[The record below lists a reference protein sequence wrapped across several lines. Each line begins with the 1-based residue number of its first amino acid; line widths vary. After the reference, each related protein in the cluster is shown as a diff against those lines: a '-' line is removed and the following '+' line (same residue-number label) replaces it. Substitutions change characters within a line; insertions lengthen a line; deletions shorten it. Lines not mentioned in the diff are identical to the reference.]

1 MTLYIGAYI
10 DGLVQERRN
19 SIANALE
26 LRLSCTNP
34 SIYRRHQDSN
44 VNLPQGR
51 HFHCFGFRFT
61 NLYPLQRK

>member
-1 MTLYIGAYI
+1 MEHFFFITPLFPVANAGDQI

-34 SIYRRHQDSN
+34 SKFNPMVTHGWLLTR
-44 VNLPQGR
+44 
-51 HFHCFGFRFT
+51 
-61 NLYPLQRK
+61 YPTRLT